1 MADTDTHAKNTK
13 DMLGRTGLVPVQQA
27 LDTLLTALAGVR
39 IATELIPLTE
49 AFDRVLAEP
58 VVAREDLPL
67 QARSTMDGFAV
78 RAADT
83 FGASQSMPCYL
94 NITGEVKMGEAA
106 AGEVKKGCCH
116 KIPTGGLLPHG
127 ADGVVMLEHSVP
139 IDDTMIEIVKGV
151 GSGTNLIQRGED
163 IGAGQ
168 QALPAGHLLRP
179 QDIGLLA
186 GLGVAEVL
194 VTKKIRVGILSTGDE
209 IVPHTAI
216 PGPGQI
222 RNINT
227 LALAG
232 QVRRAGGVYV
242 DYGIVSDRQE
252 IFLPAMKTAVKEN
265 DIVLFSGGSS
275 VGIRDLGTEV
285 VEALGPPG
293 ILIHGVTLKPGKPI
307 LIGLSKTKPIFGL
320 PGHPVSAMVCFD
332 FFVRPAIEFL
342 SGRKSQPDLPAP
354 AIMARLSRNINSA
367 PGRRDVIRVKLVK
380 EDDGWK
386 AEPILGKSGSISTL
400 SRAHGY
406 FLIDEDSQGVTENSA
421 IKVYLFK

>member
-1 MADTDTHAKNTK
+1 
-13 DMLGRTGLVPVQQA
+13 MLGRSGLIPVRQA

-39 IATELIPLTE
+39 IARETIPLAE
-49 AFDRVLAEP
+49 AFDRVLAQP
-58 VVAREDLPL
+58 VVAGEDLPIH
-67 QARSTMDGFAV
+67 ARSTMDGYAV

-94 NITGEVKMGEAA
+94 NITGEVKMGQPA

-116 KIPTGGLLPHG
+116 KIPTGGLVPHG
-127 ADGVVMLEHSVP
+127 ADGVVMLEHTVP
-139 IDDTMIEIVKGV
+139 VDDTLIEIVKGV
-151 GSGTNLIQRGED
+151 GSGANLIQRGED
-163 IGAGQ
+163 IGAGM

-186 GLGVAEVL
+186 GLGVAEVT
-194 VTKKIRVGILSTGDE
+194 VTKKVRVGILSTGDE
-209 IVPHTAI
+209 IVPHTTI
-216 PGPGQI
+216 PEPGQI

-242 DYGIVSDRQE
+242 DYGIVSDREE

-275 VGIRDLGTEV
+275 VGIRDLGTQV

-293 ILIHGVTLKPGKPI
+293 ILVHGVTLKPGKPI
-307 LIGLSKTKPIFGL
+307 LIGLGKTKPIFGL

-332 FFVRPAIEFL
+332 FFVRPTIEFL
-342 SGRKSQPDLPAP
+342 SGKINEADLPQP
-354 AIMARLSRNINSA
+354 GVQARLSRNINSA

-380 EDDGWK
+380 EDDCWK

-406 FLIDEDSQGVTENSA
+406 FMIDEDSQGVTENSV

>member
-1 MADTDTHAKNTK
+1 MTDTHSQNTK
-13 DMLGRTGLVPVQQA
+13 DMLGRTGLIPVQQA
-27 LDTLLTALAGVR
+27 LDTLLAALAGVR
-39 IATELIPLTE
+39 IATELIPLSE

-58 VVAREDLPL
+58 IVAREDLPL

-94 NITGEVKMGEAA
+94 NITGEVKMGQAA
-106 AGEVKKGCCH
+106 FGEVKKGCCH

-186 GLGVAEVL
+186 GLGVAEVP

-242 DYGIVSDRQE
+242 DYGIVSDQE
-252 IFLPAMKTAVKEN
+252 HIFLPAMKTAVREN

-285 VEALGPPG
+285 IEALGPPG

-342 SGRKSQPDLPAP
+342 SGRKSQPDLPVP
-354 AIMARLSRNINSA
+354 AVLARLSRNINSA

>member
-1 MADTDTHAKNTK
+1 MTDTDTKNAK
-13 DMLGRTGLVPVQQA
+13 DMLGRSGLVSVQQA
-27 LDTLLTALAGVR
+27 LDTLLLALAGVK
-39 IATELIPLTE
+39 IETESIPLTE

-58 VVAREDLPL
+58 IDAHEDLPRE
-67 QARSTMDGFAV
+67 ARSTMDGYAV

-127 ADGVVMLEHSVP
+127 GDGVVMLEHTVP
-139 IDDTMIEIVKGV
+139 IDDTMIEVVKGV
-151 GSGTNLIQRGED
+151 GAGTNLIQRGED

-168 QALPAGHLLRP
+168 MALPAGHLLRP

-186 GLGVAEVL
+186 GIGVAEVI
-194 VTKKIRVGILSTGDE
+194 VTRKVRVGILSTGDE
-209 IVPHTAI
+209 IVPHSAV

-242 DYGIVSDRQE
+242 DYGIVPDRE
-252 IFLPAMKTAVKEN
+252 ETFLPAMKTAVREN

-275 VGIRDLGTEV
+275 VGIRDLGERM
-285 VEALGPPG
+285 VEAMGPPG
-293 ILIHGVTLKPGKPI
+293 ILVHGVTLKPGKPI
-307 LIGLSKTKPIFGL
+307 LIGMSGKKPLFGL

-332 FFVRPAIEFL
+332 FFVRPAIAHL
-342 SGRKSQPDLPAP
+342 SGIKKSELPVP
-354 AIMARLSRNINSA
+354 SVSARLTRNINSA

-380 EDDGWK
+380 EDDGFR

-406 FLIDEDSQGVTENSA
+406 FLIDEDSQGVTENSV
-421 IKVYLFK
+421 IKVHLFE